1 MRSTVAKAVIPT
13 TLPKETDT
21 MPLTT
26 AEPRAAPPL
35 TGSTARPKT
44 KTREPR
50 RFRLTE
56 RDWGILRMLN
66 RYRYARTSQISRL
79 LFPATA
85 SPQMARRR
93 LRNLADPAYRY
104 IERIEPY
111 VQIGNGSA
119 ECAWHLD
126 RSGKELLRAL
136 GDELV
141 AYPRNKRGGRVKHDF
156 LAHALDLSEFRLVL
170 ELALRNH
177 PVIGLH
183 RFTGQHE
190 LKRHVTAAIGAD
202 AYQLYDRVTDPHAI
216 QGQSYKVDP
225 DALVVLQGKGRFAD
239 ARQLYF
245 VETDRGTEGLGRLR
259 DKVIGYGL
267 YHELAVYRKYG
278 DFVGFL
284 VLFQVP
290 SPRRADN
297 LRRALAATRGAELV
311 WITDSARVTEA
322 TVLSAPIWLDH
333 RGERKAILN
342 TAAHPQPSGD

>member
-1 MRSTVAKAVIPT
+1 MASAVIPT

-21 MPLTT
+21 MPLTP

-35 TGSTARPKT
+35 TGSATKPKS
-44 KTREPR
+44 KPQAPR

-56 RDWGILRMLN
+56 RDWEILRMLN
-66 RYRYARTSQISRL
+66 RYRYARTSQVRRL

-93 LRNLADPAYRY
+93 LSNLADSAYRY
-104 IERIEPY
+104 AERIKPY

-126 RSGKELLRAL
+126 RGGEELLRAL

-141 AYPRNKRGGRVKHDF
+141 AYPRHKRAGRVKHAF

-170 ELALRNH
+170 ELALQNH
-177 PVIGLH
+177 PMIELH
-183 RFTGQHE
+183 RFTGEHE
-190 LKRHVTAAIGAD
+190 LKRNVTAAIGAD
-202 AYQLYDRVTDPHAI
+202 AYRLYDRVIDPHAI
-216 QGQSYKVDP
+216 QGQSFKVAP
-225 DALVVLQGKGRFAD
+225 DALVVLKGKGRFAD

-245 VETDRGTEGLGRLR
+245 VEIDRGTEGLGRLR

-278 DFVGFL
+278 HFTGFL

-290 SPRRADN
+290 SPRRADD
-297 LRRALAATRGAELV
+297 LLRALAGTRGAELV
-311 WITDSARVTEA
+311 WVTDSAHVTET
-322 TVLSAPIWLDH
+322 TVLSTPIWLDQ
-333 RGERKAILN
+333 RGERKTLLK
-342 TAAHPQPSGD
+342 TTSHSQPSGD

>member
-1 MRSTVAKAVIPT
+1 MIPT
-13 TLPKETDT
+13 TLPTETDPMSPT
-21 MPLTT
+21 P
-26 AEPRAAPPL
+26 AEPRPAAEPRPGGGRPPA
-35 TGSTARPKT
+35 TARPKT
-44 KTREPR
+44 GGREPR

-56 RDWGILRMLN
+56 RDWEILRMLN
-66 RYRYARTSQISRL
+66 RYRYARTSQVSRL
-79 LFPATA
+79 LFSATA

-104 IERIEPY
+104 AEQIKPY

-126 RSGKELLRAL
+126 RSGWELLRAL

-141 AYPRNKRGGRVKHDF
+141 AYPRHRRSGRVRHDF

-190 LKRHVTAAIGAD
+190 LKRQVTAAIGTD
-202 AYQLYDRVTDPHAI
+202 AYLLSDGVTDPHAM
-216 QGQSYKVDP
+216 QGRTYKVHP
-225 DALVVLQGKGRFAD
+225 DALVVLKGKGTFAD

-245 VETDRGTEGLGRLR
+245 VEIDRGTESLGILR
-259 DKVIGYGL
+259 EKVIGYGL
-267 YHELAVYRKYG
+267 YHELDIYRKYG
-278 DFVGFL
+278 HFNGFL
-284 VLFQVP
+284 VLFQTS

-297 LRRALAATRGAELV
+297 LRRALAGTRGAELV
-311 WITDSARVTEA
+311 WVTDSARVTEA
-322 TVLSAPIWLDH
+322 TVLSAPIWLDQ
-333 RGERKAILN
+333 RGERKTLLK
-342 TAAHPQPSGD
+342 